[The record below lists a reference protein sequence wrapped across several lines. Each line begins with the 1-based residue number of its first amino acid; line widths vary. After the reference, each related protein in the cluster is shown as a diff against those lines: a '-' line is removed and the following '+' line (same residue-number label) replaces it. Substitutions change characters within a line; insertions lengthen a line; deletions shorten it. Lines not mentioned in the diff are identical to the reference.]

1 MSRNENKAILVAKH
15 LKRHGHISQG
25 SATMEY
31 GSFRLSDAILR
42 LRNEDNDLIP
52 DGMRIKT
59 VMKRD
64 ASGHPY
70 GEYQLVKKVAA

>member
-1 MSRNENKAILVAKH
+1 MSRDENKAVLVASH
-15 LKRHGHISQG
+15 LKKHGSITQVT
-25 SATMEY
+25 ALAEY
-31 GSFRLSDAILR
+31 GNFRLSDAVLR

-52 DGMRIKT
+52 EGMRIKT

-70 GEYQLVKKVAA
+70 GEYQLVKKGAN

>member
-1 MSRNENKAILVAKH
+1 MSRSQNKAILVAAH

-25 SATMEY
+25 TATLEY
-31 GSFRLSDAILR
+31 GYFRLSDAILR
-42 LRNEDNDLIP
+42 LRNEDDDLIP
-52 DGMRIKT
+52 NDMRIKT

-70 GEYQLVKKVAA
+70 GEYQLVKKGA

>member
-1 MSRNENKAILVAKH
+1 MSRDENKAVLVAKH
-15 LKRHGHISQG
+15 LIRFGKITQV
-25 SATMEY
+25 SAQAEY

-42 LRNEDNDLIP
+42 LRNEDSDLIP
-52 DGMRIKT
+52 AGKTIKT

-70 GEYQLVKKVAA
+70 GEYQLVAKAA

>member
-1 MSRNENKAILVAKH
+1 MGRDLNKAILVAKH
-15 LKRHGHISQG
+15 LKSFGRISQA
-25 SATMEY
+25 SADAEY
-31 GSFRLSDAILR
+31 GKFRLSDAILR

-52 DGMRIKT
+52 AGMRIKT

-70 GEYQLVKKVAA
+70 GEYQLVKKAAA